1 MGLFLSLIADL
12 DDRCLLVS
20 SKLPFPDKVI
30 QRIVENRVH
39 AFSHRLVM
47 DAVDVSGAL
56 NRHLLLYGVFT

>member
-1 MGLFLSLIADL
+1 MAP
-12 DDRCLLVS
+12 
-20 SKLPFPDKVI
+20 KLPFPDEVI

-56 NRHLLLYGVFT
+56 NRHYYFMG